1 MTVVKKMIFLGMINN
16 KFNNNNKMNK
26 SMLTND
32 IHKSVPKVYYQTV
45 IWLRKYPS
53 PKSKQAQLLINLMH
67 VLEDL
72 YVDPFSQIERSLKI
86 LDVGCIYTTFLHSVL
101 PSDLLTYLTRIH
113 HIRQILFQLWYIK

>member
-1 MTVVKKMIFLGMINN
+1 MIM
-16 KFNNNNKMNK
+16 
-26 SMLTND
+26 ND
-32 IHKSVPKVYYQTV
+32 IHKNVPKVYYQTIV
-45 IWLRKYPS
+45 WFRKYPS

-72 YVDPFSQIERSLKI
+72 YAGSFSQIERSLKI
-86 LDVGCIYTTFLHSVL
+86 LDVRCIHTTFLHSVL